1 MLFQI
6 YLYALLN
13 TQYTIKLKNR
23 LLQYLV
29 LGKSEGK
36 CQGKKI
42 KR

>member
-13 TQYTIKLKNR
+13 TQYTIKLKIR

-29 LGKSEGK
+29 IGKSEGK
-36 CQGKKI
+36 C
-42 KR
+42 